1 MNEYKIVIDAGHGGD
16 DPGAS
21 GNNIVEKDLNLAI
34 SDYMYDRFR
43 ELGIPVKMTRTTDE
57 TLSPTERVNRV
68 LDAFGNNKNVIVLS
82 NHINAGGGEGA
93 EVIYALR
100 NNSNLSNSIL
110 NEIEKEGQIIRKAYQ
125 RRLPSNTSKDYYFMQ
140 RNTGITQP
148 VTIEYGF
155 LDNTADA
162 NKLKNN
168 YLRYAEA
175 AVRGVLNYIG
185 YGSTDGNIYTVSK
198 GDSLWS
204 VAKKFNVTVEEL
216 KAANN
221 LTSNL
226 LNIGQQLIIPKEDEP
241 PIPGEYTVY
250 TVKPG
255 DTLYKIANTY
265 DINVND
271 LIEYNNLSSTNL
283 SVGQQLLIPAVQ
295 EESEYDTYT
304 VKAGDTLY
312 KIANQYNTTT
322 MELMNINN
330 LSSNILSIGQKI
342 LIPKTTQ
349 QLPTTEIEYIVKS
362 GDNLYDIANR
372 YGISVTELKNYN
384 NLTSSLLSIGQ
395 ILRIPTANEGI
406 TYVVKSG
413 DNLYNIASQY
423 NTTVDEIKRK
433 NNLTSNLLNV
443 GQILII

>member
-21 GNNIVEKDLNLAI
+21 GNNIIEKNLNLAI

-93 EVIYALR
+93 EIIYALR

-110 NEIEKEGQIIRKAYQ
+110 NEIEKEGQVIRKAYQ

-155 LDNTADA
+155 LDNTSDA

-175 AVRGVLNYIG
+175 TVRGVLNYIG
-185 YGSTDGNIYTVSK
+185 YGTSEGNTYTVSK

-226 LNIGQQLIIPKEDEP
+226 LNIGQQLVIPMEDQQ
-241 PIPGEYTVY
+241 PIPGEYTIY
-250 TVKPG
+250 KVKVG

-265 DINVND
+265 GINVND
-271 LIEYNNLSSTNL
+271 LIEYNNLSNTNL

-295 EESEYDTYT
+295 EESEYDTYI

-312 KIANQYNTTT
+312 KIANQYNTIT

-342 LIPKTTQ
+342 LIPKQTQ
-349 QLPTTEIEYIVKS
+349 QSPTTEIEYVVKS

-372 YGISVTELKNYN
+372 YGISVSELKNYN
-384 NLTSSLLSIGQ
+384 NLTSNLLSIGQ

-413 DNLYNIASQY
+413 DNLYSIANRY

-433 NNLTSNLLNV
+433 NNLSNNLLNV

>member
-1 MNEYKIVIDAGHGGD
+1 
-16 DPGAS
+16 
-21 GNNIVEKDLNLAI
+21 
-34 SDYMYDRFR
+34 
-43 ELGIPVKMTRTTDE
+43 
-57 TLSPTERVNRV
+57 
-68 LDAFGNNKNVIVLS
+68 
-82 NHINAGGGEGA
+82 
-93 EVIYALR
+93 
-100 NNSNLSNSIL
+100 
-110 NEIEKEGQIIRKAYQ
+110 
-125 RRLPSNTSKDYYFMQ
+125 MQ

-155 LDNTADA
+155 LDNTSDA

-185 YGSTDGNIYTVSK
+185 YGTSEGNTYTVSK

-226 LNIGQQLIIPKEDEP
+226 LNIGQQLVIPMEDQQ
-241 PIPGEYTVY
+241 PIPGEYTIY
-250 TVKPG
+250 KVKVG

-265 DINVND
+265 GINVND
-271 LIEYNNLSSTNL
+271 LIEYNNLSNTNL

-295 EESEYDTYT
+295 EESEYDTYI

-330 LSSNILSIGQKI
+330 LSSNILSIGQNI
-342 LIPKTTQ
+342 LIPKQTQ
-349 QLPTTEIEYIVKS
+349 QSPTTEIEYVVKS

-372 YGISVTELKNYN
+372 YGISVSELKNYN
-384 NLTSSLLSIGQ
+384 NLTSNLLSIGQ

-413 DNLYNIASQY
+413 DNLYSIANQY

-433 NNLTSNLLNV
+433 NNLSNNLLNV